1 MREEFVP
8 DSAGGPG
15 DYLRLNRGGYQ
26 AMGEAVDP
34 AKLMTGQK
42 SK

>member
-1 MREEFVP
+1 MNL
-8 DSAGGPG
+8 
-15 DYLRLNRGGYQ
+15 DYLHPNRGGYQ